1 MEPSALIGY
10 VAGTCTTFSFL
21 PQVFRTWKMG
31 SCRELSWVMLLVF
44 SLGVFLWFVYGLYI
58 GEMPVVLANGITLVL
73 VVILFIMK
81 IWFTKK
87 EGRDRE

>member
-10 VAGTCTTFSFL
+10 VAGTCTTFAFL

-31 SCRELSWVMLLVF
+31 SCRELSWVMLLIF

-58 GEMPVVLANGITLVL
+58 DEMPVVLANGITLVL
-73 VVILFIMK
+73 VLILVVMK
-81 IWFTKK
+81 IWFTRKQ
-87 EGRDRE
+87 DRT

>member
-87 EGRDRE
+87 EGRDR